1 MITVNY
7 LSSMKK
13 YKYVFIVYDAKGE
26 QVALQD
32 IHANNEVQAR
42 RIMNN
47 ASLYT
52 NETSINKGYTY
63 AIKTIFP
70 CFK

>member
-32 IHANNEVQAR
+32 IYANNEVQAR
-42 RIMNN
+42 RIMHHFTQMKQV
-47 ASLYT
+47 LT
-52 NETSINKGYTY
+52 RDILM
-63 AIKTIFP
+63 P
-70 CFK
+70 

>member
-52 NETSINKGYTY
+52 NETSINKLYTY